1 MMALDIGQL
10 TSAMAAAGEA
20 LAGNVWSQIR
30 TSTLPELQNIAT
42 QIVTIEA
49 NKDQLTPEG
58 AQDLL
63 DMQVK
68 ASIGVIV
75 EATEIVLIDVQA
87 AINQILGAV
96 KAQVNSAIGFAL
108 I

>member
-1 MMALDIGQL
+1 MALDIGQL

-58 AQDLL
+58 AQGFDPHFDTHEVFVL
-63 DMQVK
+63 QVEGHK
-68 ASIGVIV
+68 HWRLYGPGR
-75 EATEIVLIDVQA
+75 VLP
-87 AINQILGAV
+87 
-96 KAQVNSAIGFAL
+96 
-108 I
+108 